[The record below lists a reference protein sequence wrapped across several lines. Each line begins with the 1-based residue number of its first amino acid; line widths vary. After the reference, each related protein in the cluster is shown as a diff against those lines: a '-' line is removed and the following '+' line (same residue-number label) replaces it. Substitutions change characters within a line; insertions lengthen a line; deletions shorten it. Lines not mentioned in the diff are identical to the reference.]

1 MVDSIV
7 INKDPE
13 TTAEKP
19 VAEEAQ
25 VETTKVETEEA
36 EVQAAPEQEK
46 ILGKFD
52 SQEDL
57 EKAYK
62 ELESKIGSPKEEPK
76 ENVEQENNLEIQE
89 KAEEVVNAANLDMEQ
104 LQNEFAENGKLNDDS
119 LAKLKSVGISEDI
132 VQGYI
137 EGQQAVAKQ
146 IESDIKSVA
155 GGIDGYTDMIT
166 WAKENL
172 SADEVS
178 AYNRVVNGRDIEATK
193 LAVAGLKSRM
203 NNDAEP
209 NLIRGKAPTSQS
221 TFESMAQITEAM
233 KDPKYAKDPAFRK
246 EVKAKIERSKLF

>member
-7 INKDPE
+7 INKDAE

-19 VAEEAQ
+19 VEEAQ
-25 VETTKVETEEA
+25 VETTEVE
-36 EVQAAPEQEK
+36 AAPEAEK

-62 ELESKIGSPKEEPK
+62 ELESKIGSFKEETKEEPK
-76 ENVEQENNLEIQE
+76 ENINQENNLEIQE

>member
-7 INKDPE
+7 INKDAE

-19 VAEEAQ
+19 VEESQ
-25 VETTKVETEEA
+25 VEATEVA
-36 EVQAAPEQEK
+36 PTPEVEK
-46 ILGKFD
+46 ILGKFET
-52 SQEDL
+52 QEDL
-57 EKAYK
+57 VNAYK

-76 ENVEQENNLEIQE
+76 EELKQESNLEIQE
-89 KAEEVVNAANLDMEQ
+89 QAEEVVNAANLDMEQ
-104 LQNEFAENGKLNDDS
+104 LQNEFAENGKLNDNS

-132 VQGYI
+132 VKGYI

-155 GGIDGYTDMIT
+155 GGNDGYTDMIT

-203 NNDAEP
+203 GSDAEP

-221 TFESMAQITEAM
+221 QFDSMAQITDAM
-233 KDPKYAKDPAFRK
+233 KDPRYAKDSAFRN
-246 EVKAKIERSKLF
+246 EVKAKIDRSDIY